1 MKIFRQKIF
10 IVRVHNKKLTKE
22 SFKWWAILDSNQRP
36 PQCQCDAL
44 PTAPTAHLVIKL
56 SKCDA
61 TSRKTCHRQLLL
73 GRVNCANRPLLDF
86 IKVFDFEMRYHPL
99 TNRHLVCLFG
109 RVPTAH
115 LIIKLSKC
123 DATSRKTCHRQLLLG
138 RVNCANLILVLLH

>member
-1 MKIFRQKIF
+1 MLPLVKPATGSFYSA
-10 IVRVHNKKLTKE
+10 E
-22 SFKWWAILDSNQRP
+22 S
-36 PQCQCDAL
+36 
-44 PTAPTAHLVIKL
+44 TAPTAHLVIKL

-99 TNRHLVCLFG
+99 ANRHLVCLFG

-115 LIIKLSKC
+115 LFVNNSIKNKLSKILSLFFTYF
-123 DATSRKTCHRQLLLG
+123 AKMGHQTTYSIAHFYKSIGLTCFFFRNKF
-138 RVNCANLILVLLH
+138 V